1 MCLQFT
7 LFLFLKTL
15 IGLKKKKKKKKE
27 SALGKTQTGEFRERT
42 FL

>member
-7 LFLFLKTL
+7 IFLFLKTL
-15 IGLKKKKKKKKE
+15 IGLKKKKKKE

>member
-15 IGLKKKKKKKKE
+15 IGLKKKKKKKE